1 MAVYC
6 VLCICRVV
14 VSVLLLIYVLPT
26 VSYCRCK
33 HTCTYTHPQ
42 VKTQLLHRK
51 LLNEGFGLHVTTAI
65 VAGFVSA
72 LASSP
77 FDVVKSRV
85 MNQPFAADGSGT
97 L

>member
-1 MAVYC
+1 MVYPLSHVAVVYTH
-6 VLCICRVV
+6 
-14 VSVLLLIYVLPT
+14 P
-26 VSYCRCK
+26 
-33 HTCTYTHPQ
+33 HTHPQ

-85 MNQPFAADGSGT
+85 MNQPFAADGTGT